1 MSLNKNYILVVN
13 PISGGIDKANLIESV
28 QQFASLGSINLTVY
42 NTTGEDD
49 ILNIKAL
56 WDKHQ
61 FERAIIAGGDGTIK
75 MVAEA
80 FEDTDIIYGILP
92 SGSANGLAK
101 DLDLPDVLEE
111 NLEIAFHGEPLAI
124 DIISINGMKCLHL
137 SDVGLNARL
146 IKNYEEGSIRGK
158 LGYALHTIKTLSQNV
173 EPFHA
178 VIESA
183 ERRIETEANV
193 IIMAN
198 SQKYGTG
205 VVINPNG
212 RIDDGKFEIVIFK
225 NLDWLMVGKILL
237 GNMPIEGTDI
247 EIISTDKAKIITS
260 GPVNFQIDGEYCD
273 QVSELNVHI
282 IPNHIKVAIP
292 KK

>member
-1 MSLNKNYILVVN
+1 MSSNKNYLLVVN
-13 PISGGIDKANLIESV
+13 PISGGINKSDLIDLV
-28 QQFASLGSINLTVY
+28 HDFAATGSINLTVY
-42 NTTGEDD
+42 KTTGEDD
-49 ILNIKAL
+49 ISNIKEL
-56 WDKHQ
+56 WNQHQ

-101 DLDLPDVLEE
+101 DLDLPNVFEE
-111 NLEIAFHGEPLAI
+111 NLQIAFYGEPVAI

-137 SDVGLNARL
+137 SDIGLNARL

-178 VIESA
+178 VIDCA

-212 RIDDGKFEIVIFK
+212 KIDDGKFEIVIFK

-247 EIISTDKAKIITS
+247 EIISTDKARIVTS

-273 QVSELNVHI
+273 QISELDLHI

-292 KK
+292 KV

>member
-1 MSLNKNYILVVN
+1 MSSNKNYLLVVN
-13 PISGGIDKANLIESV
+13 PISGGIDKSDLIDLV
-28 QQFASLGSINLTVY
+28 HDFAATGSINLTVY
-42 NTTGEDD
+42 KTTGEDD
-49 ILNIKAL
+49 ISNIKEL
-56 WDKHQ
+56 WNQHQ

-101 DLDLPDVLEE
+101 DLDLPNVFEE
-111 NLEIAFHGEPLAI
+111 NLQIAFYGEPVAI

-137 SDVGLNARL
+137 SDIGLNARL

-178 VIESA
+178 VIDCA

-212 RIDDGKFEIVIFK
+212 KIDDGKFEIVIFK

-247 EIISTDKAKIITS
+247 EIISTDKARIVTS

-273 QVSELNVHI
+273 QISELDLHI

-292 KK
+292 KV